1 MVKKAGNSGKKRS
14 FGTRTML
21 FLNWIAIILL
31 ILSYSSRYISPGTF
45 WPVAFAGLA
54 YPVFLIFNIF
64 FLLFWLVFLK
74 PFFLLSLITIL
85 LGYNYLV
92 SFFSFGSHNEVPH
105 SETGL
110 KVMSYN
116 VRLFNLYG
124 WKGNSHREM
133 RQAIFDL
140 IKTESPDILCLQE
153 YYSGKG
159 LKADYADTISKA
171 IAAEY
176 HYISFIHSGGRELPV
191 GQATFSKYPI
201 ISSEKV
207 GFENS
212 DVNFCLVSD
221 IVAGPDT
228 LRVINTHL
236 ESVKLGKE
244 DFSLVTE
251 WNSLNDS
258 TINYQQKS
266 RAILRK
272 IKRAFVKRSSQ
283 LPVIEHLITE
293 SPYPVIF
300 CGDLNDTPASYAYK
314 KLTNKLDDAFVL
326 AGKGFGQTYAELI
339 PWLRIDYILISRSLK
354 ASRFDVVR
362 KSYSDHFPI
371 TTHIE
376 TKGDKNAR

>member
-1 MVKKAGNSGKKRS
+1 VKKAGNSSKKRS

-21 FLNWIAIILL
+21 FLNWIAVLL
-31 ILSYSSRYISPGTF
+31 LLLSYSSRFISPGYF

-54 YPVFLIFNIF
+54 YPVFLIINIF

-74 PFFLLSLITIL
+74 PFFLLSLITIV

-92 SFFSFGSHNEVPH
+92 SFFSFGSHNGVTD
-105 SETGL
+105 SEDGL

-171 IAAEY
+171 ISAEY
-176 HYISFIHSGGRELPV
+176 NYISFIHSGGRELPV

-201 ISSEKV
+201 IFTEKV
-207 GFENS
+207 GFINS

-221 IVAGPDT
+221 IVKGTDT

-272 IKRAFVKRSSQ
+272 IKSAFIKRSSQ

-300 CGDLNDTPASYAYK
+300 CGDLNDTPASFAYK
-314 KLTNKLDDAFVL
+314 KLTNNLDDAFVL
-326 AGKGFGQTYAELI
+326 AGKGIGQTYTEVL
-339 PWLRIDYILISRSLK
+339 PWLRIDYIMISKSLK
-354 ASRFDVVR
+354 VSGFDVVR
-362 KSYSDHFPI
+362 KSYSDHYPI
-371 TTHIE
+371 IAHIE
-376 TKGDKNAR
+376 TKAGNNDR